1 MTGGVIVLAA
11 TPEARA
17 VARAKVR
24 ENIERL
30 GELGQARL
38 DEVLAQLEEM
48 RRRLNAMLATGT
60 AFDQARARELIAVVD
75 QETTR
80 LRARLR
86 EPFTRAFQG
95 AAQQG
100 DADTVEYARMLIG
113 REAPLSQGV
122 SITLLDAAASRSADL
137 VGQITETT
145 RATLNQL
152 LRRSAMGTSRPA
164 DVARDI
170 GEALTSAARPTGVFG
185 TLATQIERVH
195 RTEVAGLYE
204 QAGKSRTLQI
214 ARESPWQMQEV
225 WITLRDGRERDD
237 HRAMNG
243 ATIDVGESFNYGAGG
258 AASLVS
264 YERAQREGLALGTAC
279 MGPHD
284 SILPAAA
291 VVNCRC
297 TRGLRRGPR
306 KS

>member
-1 MTGGVIVLAA
+1 MTVTITVLAA
-11 TPEARA
+11 DERTRA

-24 ENIERL
+24 ENIIRL
-30 GELGQARL
+30 GEMGQLYL
-38 DEVLAQLEEM
+38 DEVLADLE
-48 RRRLNAMLATGT
+48 RTRQRLVSMLANGT
-60 AFDQARARELIAVVD
+60 AFDQARAREMIAAVE

-86 EPFTRAFQG
+86 EPFTAAFHG
-95 AAQQG
+95 AARQG
-100 DADTVEYARMLIG
+100 DADTLAYARLLIG

-122 SITLLDAAASRSADL
+122 SLTLMDAGASRSADL

-145 RATLNQL
+145 RATLNAL
-152 LRRSAMGTSRPA
+152 LRRSATGTSRAA

-170 GEALTSAARPTGVFG
+170 GDALTTAARPTGVFG

-195 RTEVAGLYE
+195 RTEIAGLYE
-204 QAGKSRTLQI
+204 QAGKSRTLQV

-225 WITLRDGRERDD
+225 WITLRDGRERAD
-237 HRAMNG
+237 HAAMNG

-258 AASLVS
+258 SASLVS
-264 YERAQREGLALGTAC
+264 YEQAQREGLALGIAC

-306 KS
+306 K

>member
-1 MTGGVIVLAA
+1 MTITILAA
-11 TPEARA
+11 DERTRA

-30 GELGQARL
+30 GEMGQL
-38 DEVLAQLEEM
+38 YLSEVLAELE
-48 RRRLNAMLATGT
+48 RTRQRLVAMLANGT
-60 AFDQARARELIAVVD
+60 AFDQARAREMIAAVE

-86 EPFTRAFQG
+86 EPFTAAFQG
-95 AAQQG
+95 AARQG
-100 DADTVEYARMLIG
+100 DADTVSYARLLIG

-122 SITLLDAAASRSADL
+122 SLTLMDAGASRSADL

-145 RATLNQL
+145 RSTLNAL
-152 LRRSAMGTSRPA
+152 LRRSATGTSRPA

-170 GEALTSAARPTGVFG
+170 GDALRPEARPTGVFG
-185 TLATQIERVH
+185 TLATQVERVH

-204 QAGKSRTLQI
+204 QAGKARTVQV

-225 WITLRDGRERDD
+225 WITLRDGRERAD
-237 HRAMNG
+237 HAAMNG

-306 KS
+306 K